1 MTMYYQL
8 TEAELH
14 DLDIAR
20 AQAALMAEAMDCSGG
35 KATVTMGDV
44 ARFLDGVV
52 DKIRPVLAA
61 VEERDICRGGVQP
74 QLLAE
79 VLRMASGEDLGAD
92 GFQALNDQLALA
104 MADDPAY
111 AIAIRPFYD
120 VLMQRGY
127 QITLETGKP
136 IISASS
142 RRNRSHS
149 AQQKAASKPVGRSTR
164 RRDNLVKTPEANEE
178 ATA

>member
-20 AQAALMAEAMDCSGG
+20 AQAALMAQAMDCSGG
-35 KATVTMGDV
+35 KATVPMVDV

-61 VEERDICRGGVQP
+61 VEERDVCRGGVPP

-79 VLRMASGEDLGAD
+79 VLRMASGEDLGAA
-92 GFQALNDQLALA
+92 GFQSLNDQLALA

-111 AIAIRPFYD
+111 AVAIRPFYD

-136 IISASS
+136 AISAGS
-142 RRNRSHS
+142 RRSRSHLVLE
-149 AQQKAASKPVGRSTR
+149 KTVSKTVGRSSR
-164 RRDNLVKTPEANEE
+164 RRDNLVKTSEADK

>member
-20 AQAALMAEAMDCSGG
+20 AQAALMAEAMDHSGG
-35 KATVTMGDV
+35 RATVTMVDV

-61 VEERDICRGGVQP
+61 VEQRDVCRTGVPP
-74 QLLAE
+74 QLLTE

-104 MADDPAY
+104 MTEDATY
-111 AIAIRPFYD
+111 AQAIRPFYE
-120 VLMQRGY
+120 LLQQRGY
-127 QITLETGKP
+127 QATLETGKP
-136 IISASS
+136 VISQVS
-142 RRNRSHS
+142 RRSRSHLVPE
-149 AQQKAASKPVGRSTR
+149 KAVSKPAGKVSRHR
-164 RRDNLVKTPEANEE
+164 RQQDEGVSA
-178 ATA
+178 